1 MWPINF
7 HEHVDN
13 LTMVITEIQDTEGV
27 YTISKDGEAV
37 AVLMS
42 YEYYCMLNSA
52 ARIDYAPQFGEE
64 ET

>member
-1 MWPINF
+1 MWEQFAEHMHQLEVIIN
-7 HEHVDN
+7 
-13 LTMVITEIQDTEGV
+13 EIQDVEGV
-27 YTISKDGEAV
+27 YSISKDGETV

>member
-1 MWPINF
+1 MWEQF
-7 HEHVDN
+7 AEHMYQ
-13 LTMVITEIQDTEGV
+13 LEVIVNEIQGVEGA

-42 YEYYCMLNSA
+42 YEYYSMLNSA